1 MSGRSSPFKST
12 RRGALQPL
20 SLALPVP
27 GTSTV
32 VESSA
37 ALYCHPVLHQQNRA
51 LVGAVVAVAQHHGP
65 AVVVQHGDLRGM
77 QKAGAVGDRRGGD
90 VANIAVFRH
99 SGSACSLNRA
109 VALQGAVWRADFG
122 AAGAIQYDQATG
134 VIGGKIAGVGHI
146 QHKVTPAAGPQR
158 AHQQG
163 APVRG
168 SGVSAGIGIARHG
181 RTIDKVAVLLVV
193 GRCRQSGEAGNHA
206 LGHVRRFFRC
216 HPAQRSHAACHRC
229 RPRKSWGVRS
239 FVVGNKF
246 AIPIKGIAACRGCGV
261 PHFRIHNIALAA
273 LALAIGFAF
282 SVVGGVGALFA
293 AIAANV
299 VEPILA
305 CGFTLVGAIGGFL
318 QCQFLG
324 GAQVGLVGRPNK
336 RHPSLGRSIHP
347 LIAPAQNNARF
358 VRGQGIEFV
367 GRVLSAP
374 RKGYTAIGID
384 CFCNHKPFPAAL
396 WLVVAGEFADTAARN
411 IRAAQSGRSNAGA
424 DFGVN
429 GGE

>member
-1 MSGRSSPFKST
+1 
-12 RRGALQPL
+12 
-20 SLALPVP
+20 
-27 GTSTV
+27 
-32 VESSA
+32 
-37 ALYCHPVLHQQNRA
+37 
-51 LVGAVVAVAQHHGP
+51 
-65 AVVVQHGDLRGM
+65 M

-90 VANIAVFRH
+90 VANIAVLRH
-99 SGSACSLNRA
+99 SGDTCCLIGRSGEECAIW
-109 VALQGAVWRADFG
+109 GADFS
-122 AAGAIQYDQATG
+122 AAGAVQHDQA
-134 VIGGKIAGVGHI
+134 GGLGGRGLKACGVGHI
-146 QHKVTPAAGPQR
+146 QHKVTPAAGAQR

-168 SGVSAGIGIARHG
+168 SGIGAGIGIARHG

-206 LGHVRRFFRC
+206 LGHVGDFFGAILRRE
-216 HPAQRSHAACHRC
+216 AMQHAIVAAHVNH
-229 RPRKSWGVRS
+229 GGAV
-239 FVVGNKF
+239 FVGFNKV
-246 AIPIKGIAACRGCGV
+246 AIPIKGIAACRGGGV

-282 SVVGGVGALFA
+282 GVVGGVGTLFA

-299 VEPILA
+299 IQPVLA
-305 CGFTLVGAIGGFL
+305 CGGTLVCAIGGFL
-318 QCQFLG
+318 QGQFLG

-336 RHPSLGRSIHP
+336 RHPSLGCSIHP
-347 LIAPAQNNARF
+347 LIAPAQNHARS
-358 VRGQGIEFV
+358 VRGQGIKLV

-429 GGE
+429 GANNLLECFFQIFAFFYGVELAPAIDGGVPHVLPCFTAFNRIPLCAARRIISKTAVVAIRQGARGGD